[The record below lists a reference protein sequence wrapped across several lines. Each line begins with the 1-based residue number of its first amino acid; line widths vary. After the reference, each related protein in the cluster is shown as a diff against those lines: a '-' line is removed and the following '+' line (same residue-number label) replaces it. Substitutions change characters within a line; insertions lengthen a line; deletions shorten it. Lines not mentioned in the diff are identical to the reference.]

1 MLTRRSFLLGAS
13 ATLALPALMRPA
25 EARGEGEAYFD
36 VAYGADPAQRY
47 DVYMPRRD
55 LGIAAP
61 VVFMLHGGSWR
72 AGDKRDAAVWKAKA
86 TWWTARGYG
95 FVSTNTRL
103 LPQTRP
109 LDQARD
115 LTLALSDFAK
125 RAPGL
130 GLDPTRLALMGHS
143 AGAHV
148 AGLVLSRSD
157 MTYGG
162 AFPVPLAGVLID
174 SASYDVEAVMSE
186 PQPLAHFRNAFGTD
200 RSYWRAVSLTAQIA
214 RLPEAPIPLLL
225 VHSTRPARAAAATQ
239 AQLLAAAASQH
250 GGRVEML
257 PLDLSHFSLN
267 AQMGRANSY
276 TDRTQAFLGTVGLP

>member
-1 MLTRRSFLLGAS
+1 MLSRRSFLLGAS

-61 VVFMLHGGSWR
+61 VVFMLHGGSWHT
-72 AGDKRDAAVWKAKA
+72 GDKRDAAVWKAKA

-130 GLDPTRLALMGHS
+130 GLDPARLALMGHS
-143 AGAHV
+143 AGAHIT
-148 AGLVLSRSD
+148 GLVLSRSD
-157 MTYGG
+157 MVHGG
-162 AFPVPLAGVLID
+162 GFPVPLAGILLD
-174 SASYDVEAVMSE
+174 SASYDVEAVMNV
-186 PQPLAHFRNAFGTD
+186 PRPLSRFRNAFGTD
-200 RSYWRAVSLTAQIA
+200 PAYWRAVSPAAQIA
-214 RLPEAPIPLLL
+214 RLPGTPMPLLL
-225 VHSTRPARAAAATQ
+225 VHSTQPARAIAAEQ
-239 AQLLAAAASQH
+239 AQRFAAAASQR

-257 PLDLSHFSLN
+257 PVDMGHVTLN
-267 AQMGRANSY
+267 AQMGRANTY